1 MSNPKDK
8 FNSFKKGIFKVK
20 NLSSKFKNS
29 SSNKTNSNDVKNK
42 PSSLEYIVPENSP
55 LIKNSSEN
63 LDSGFYNSDLEDSR
77 YLDTKSKFN
86 DLEDFG
92 YEDSRSKFNDL
103 EEGTY
108 FKDDNFYNYSDE
120 LKNNSSKEDNFK
132 SGNSLDKNDF
142 NSNLDLNDLD
152 SKYAKYLKEDDFDEI
167 NGNEYNYLNSF
178 KEDKSKT
185 KKESNYGY
193 YEDLDGQLNSV
204 PDDFYSESN
213 SKKSG
218 SLKDL
223 KLKLKDF
230 KKNISNKN
238 DASKSKFGKIVF
250 TLICLVLV
258 ISAVYFFIY
267 QPFQDELNLEKN
279 AKLNELNT
287 LYKGPLEA
295 NDNAFYLKN
304 EIENEYDIN
313 EIKSIDILRFATK
326 DWQTYHKSKIVSCK
340 DEFGRVMLSY
350 GEEDK
355 DIILSVQDANQFVK
369 DNDAKILSN
378 VQFKEVDT
386 TIVPVSISRLQAT
399 AGLISVGSVVDIY
412 SLNDSYSNDY
422 DDEESY
428 SVSSENSSETDVSLD
443 DGGTD
448 DGSEDESD
456 YNQISIDEENQD
468 ELDVNGE
475 PDVSGATVLAILR
488 SKDSGVIDSSISK
501 SNTLIDG
508 NTTIPYENTS
518 SYSNDVEELLKAS
531 VFKSYD
537 NSNVLESYLDDYG
550 VKLSNYERMSNL
562 GDLDSEYLVLLEVPR
577 EDVNFVINNMDNLIL
592 TIPTQHAPT
601 WVVSELNAT
610 YYENIYS
617 NESLIID

>member
-1 MSNPKDK
+1 M
-8 FNSFKKGIFKVK
+8 
-20 NLSSKFKNS
+20 
-29 SSNKTNSNDVKNK
+29 
-42 PSSLEYIVPENSP
+42 EYIVPENSP